1 MVCGI
6 LLCFFFKQKTAYE
19 MRSRDWSS
27 DVCSS
32 DLACPAGVDQPAI
45 DTTARDPL
53 LEQIAVDRRMARHER
68 RAEAGRK
75 GRLWLGDA
83 DLGARDLGGIAG
95 QEVIHGLIGRQP
107 GDRRQYAERIGGQHE
122 NGSANA

>member
-1 MVCGI
+1 
-6 LLCFFFKQKTAYE
+6 
-19 MRSRDWSS
+19 
-27 DVCSS
+27 
-32 DLACPAGVDQPAI
+32 
-45 DTTARDPL
+45 
-53 LEQIAVDRRMARHER
+53 MARHER

-107 GDRRQYAERIGGQHE
+107 GDRRQYAERIGGQNDDVAWQRPHNVGAC
-122 NGSANA
+122 NGDAIETPEEPRDVEESGGTSQYGRSGSTYTKVKHVRNNKY